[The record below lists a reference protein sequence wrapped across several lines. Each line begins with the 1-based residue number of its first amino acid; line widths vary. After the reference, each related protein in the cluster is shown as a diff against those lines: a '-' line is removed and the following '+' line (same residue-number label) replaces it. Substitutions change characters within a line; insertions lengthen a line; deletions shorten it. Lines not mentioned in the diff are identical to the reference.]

1 MQRET
6 HYNMVKGEVAG
17 IDIKVNNIQQAMP
30 VEQTVQQQD
39 TDGTFKFTLVSRI
52 EEQELQ
58 NALAN
63 MMEEITRQGE
73 KLSKHRDIKDMKRY
87 RALIKDFL
95 NEVVNR
101 SHAFSRENFLDRKGR
116 HRVYGIIR
124 LIDEN
129 LDQLAQELVKDE
141 QDNLAILS
149 KIGEIRGLLL
159 DIFT

>member
-1 MQRET
+1 M
-6 HYNMVKGEVAG
+6 
-17 IDIKVNNIQQAMP
+17 DIKVNQVQQPLP
-30 VEQTVQQQD
+30 VEQTSQAQEA
-39 TDGTFKFTLVSRI
+39 DGTFKFTLVSRI
-52 EEQELQ
+52 EEQDLQ
-58 NALAN
+58 NALIG

-124 LIDEN
+124 LIDQN
-129 LDQLAQELVKDE
+129 LDELAQELVKDE
-141 QDNLAILS
+141 QDNLEILRR
-149 KIGEIRGLLL
+149 IGEIEGLLL

>member
-1 MQRET
+1 M
-6 HYNMVKGEVAG
+6 
-17 IDIKVNNIQQAMP
+17 DIKVNQIQQAAP
-30 VEQTVQQQD
+30 VEQTQQVQE

-52 EEQELQ
+52 EEQDLQ

-63 MMEEITRQGE
+63 MMEEITRQGD

>member
-1 MQRET
+1 M
-6 HYNMVKGEVAG
+6 
-17 IDIKVNNIQQAMP
+17 DIKVNNVQQAMP
-30 VEQTVQQQD
+30 VEQTAQLQE
-39 TDGTFKFTLVSRI
+39 TDGNFKFTLVSRI

-63 MMEEITRQGE
+63 MMEEITRQGD
-73 KLSKHRDIKDMKRY
+73 KLAKHRDIKDMKRY
-87 RALIKDFL
+87 RALIKDFM

>member
-1 MQRET
+1 M
-6 HYNMVKGEVAG
+6 
-17 IDIKVNNIQQAMP
+17 DIKVNNVQQAMP
-30 VEQTVQQQD
+30 VEQTAQLQE

-58 NALAN
+58 NALTN
-63 MMEEITRQGE
+63 MMEEITRQGD
-73 KLSKHRDIKDMKRY
+73 KLAKHRDIKDMKRY
-87 RALIKDFL
+87 RALIKDFM

-149 KIGEIRGLLL
+149 KIGELRGLLL

>member
-1 MQRET
+1 M
-6 HYNMVKGEVAG
+6 
-17 IDIKVNNIQQAMP
+17 DIKVNQVQQAMP
-30 VEQTVQQQD
+30 MEQTSQPHE

-52 EEQELQ
+52 EEQDLQ
-58 NALAN
+58 NALAG
-63 MMEEITRQGE
+63 MMEEITRQGD
-73 KLSKHRDIKDMKRY
+73 KDIKDMKRY

-129 LDQLAQELVKDE
+129 LDQLAQVLVKDE

>member
-1 MQRET
+1 M
-6 HYNMVKGEVAG
+6 
-17 IDIKVNNIQQAMP
+17 DIKVNNVQQAMP
-30 VEQTVQQQD
+30 VEQTAQLQE

-63 MMEEITRQGE
+63 MMEEITRQGD
-73 KLSKHRDIKDMKRY
+73 KLAKHRDIKDMKRY
-87 RALIKDFL
+87 RALIKDFM

-129 LDQLAQELVKDE
+129 LDQLAQE
-141 QDNLAILS
+141 
-149 KIGEIRGLLL
+149 IGRASCRERVSLR
-159 DIFT
+159 

>member
-1 MQRET
+1 M
-6 HYNMVKGEVAG
+6 
-17 IDIKVNNIQQAMP
+17 DIKVSGVQQAAP
-30 VEQTVQQQD
+30 VEQTVQAQE

-129 LDQLAQELVKDE
+129 LHQLAQELVKDE